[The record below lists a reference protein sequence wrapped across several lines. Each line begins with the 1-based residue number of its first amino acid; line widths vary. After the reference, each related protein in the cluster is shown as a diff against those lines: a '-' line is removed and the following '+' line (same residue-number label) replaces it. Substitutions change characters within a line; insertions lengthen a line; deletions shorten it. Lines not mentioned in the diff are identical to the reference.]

1 VHHQPI
7 GLVAVIVCAL
17 HSDHVLVVEEDE
29 NQHGED
35 TEGEAD
41 DYFPQHRDNDPPPG
55 VGDATHVLVFEEVW
69 EFAQHFPDEEG
80 GIFLGQCELPVVAD
94 AGDVAEGEGEA

>member
-1 VHHQPI
+1 MKINTARILRVKPTI
-7 GLVAVIVCAL
+7 ISRSIA
-17 HSDHVLVVEEDE
+17 
-29 NQHGED
+29 
-35 TEGEAD
+35 TTT
-41 DYFPQHRDNDPPPG
+41 PPPG